1 MSSFQE
7 RQGSLKIVD
16 AAKVAAR
23 GALFVTEAR
32 LRTMLKWIWLIIG
45 LAIANPVLYLV
56 SIGLGVGA
64 YIDENTGGMGVDGVS
79 YITFLAPALLAT
91 AAIQGAIDESVYPTL
106 EGFKWNKIFF
116 SMNST
121 PLSGNHIAMGVFLNS
136 LIRVIFTA
144 VIYWLVMLAFGVLE
158 SPRAWLAIFTA
169 VMAGAAFGALM
180 QALAGMLENEDIFFT
195 VLQRFVIMPLF
206 LFSGT
211 FYPLTNMPI
220 FLQWIGWISPLW
232 HATELGRWLT
242 YGHEISSLML
252 YTHFIFLNSL
262 LLFGVIASRRIFT
275 RRLGK

>member
-32 LRTMLKWIWLIIG
+32 LRAMLKWIWLILG
-45 LAIANPVLYLV
+45 MAIANPVLYLV

-64 YIDENTGGMGVDGVS
+64 YIDKNTGGMGVDGVS

-106 EGFKWNKIFF
+106 EGFKWDKIFF

-121 PLSGNHIAMGVFLNS
+121 PLSGNHIAMGVFFNS
-136 LIRVIFTA
+136 LIRVTFTA
-144 VIYWLVMLAFGVLE
+144 VIYWFVMLAFGVLE

-169 VMAGAAFGALM
+169 IMAGAAFGALM

-195 VLQRFVIMPLF
+195 VLGRFVIMPLF

-262 LLFGVIASRRIFT
+262 LLIGIIASRRIFT

>member
-1 MSSFQE
+1 MSSFQT

-32 LRTMLKWIWLIIG
+32 LRAMLKWIWLIIG

-64 YIDENTGGMGVDGVS
+64 YIDKNTGGMGVDGVS

-91 AAIQGAIDESVYPTL
+91 AAIQGAIDESVFPTL

-116 SMNST
+116 SMNAT
-121 PLSGNHIAMGVFLNS
+121 PLSGNHIATGVFLNS
-136 LIRVIFTA
+136 LIRVTFTA
-144 VIYWLVMLAFGVLE
+144 IIYWLVMLAFGVLE

-169 VMAGAAFGALM
+169 VMAGAAFGAMM

-195 VLQRFVIMPLF
+195 VLNRFVIMPLF

-220 FLQWIGWISPLW
+220 YLQWIGWISPLW

-262 LLFGVIASRRIFT
+262 LLIGIIASRRIFT

>member
-7 RQGSLKIVD
+7 RQGSLRIVD

-23 GALFVTEAR
+23 GSIFVAEAR
-32 LRTMLKWIWLIIG
+32 LRAMLKWIWLILS

-64 YIDENTGGMGVDGVS
+64 YIDKNTGGMGVDGVS

-106 EGFKWNKIFF
+106 EGFKWNKTFF
-116 SMNST
+116 SMNAT
-121 PLSGNHIAMGVFLNS
+121 PLSGNHIATGVFLNS

-144 VIYWLVMLAFGVLE
+144 VIYWFVMLAFGVLE

-169 VMAGAAFGALM
+169 IMAGAAFGAMM

-220 FLQWIGWISPLW
+220 YLQWIGWISPLW

>member
-136 LIRVIFTA
+136 IIRVIFTA
-144 VIYWLVMLAFGVLE
+144 VIYWFVMLAFGVLE

-180 QALAGMLENEDIFFT
+180 QALAGMLENQDIFFT

-242 YGHEISSLML
+242 YGHEISSLMI

>member
-1 MSSFQE
+1 MSSFQT

-23 GALFVTEAR
+23 GTIFVTEAR
-32 LRTMLKWIWLIIG
+32 LRAMLKWIWLILGI
-45 LAIANPVLYLV
+45 AIANPVLYLV

-64 YIDENTGGMGVDGVS
+64 YIDKNTGGMGVDGVS

-106 EGFKWNKIFF
+106 EGFKWDKIFF

-121 PLSGNHIAMGVFLNS
+121 PLSGNHIAMGVFFNS
-136 LIRVIFTA
+136 LIRVTFTA
-144 VIYWLVMLAFGVLE
+144 VIYWFVMLAFGVLE

-169 VMAGAAFGALM
+169 IMAGAAFGAMM

-195 VLQRFVIMPLF
+195 VLGRFVIMPLF

-262 LLFGVIASRRIFT
+262 LLIGIIASRRIFT

>member
-1 MSSFQE
+1 MSQLHQ

-16 AAKVAAR
+16 ATKVAAH

-32 LRTMLKWIWLIIG
+32 LRAMLKWIWLIIS

-64 YIDENTGGMGVDGVS
+64 YIDKNTGGMGVDGVS

-106 EGFKWNKIFF
+106 EGFKWNKTFF
-116 SMNST
+116 SMNAT
-121 PLSGNHIAMGVFLNS
+121 PLSGNHIAMGVFYNS

-144 VIYWLVMLAFGVLE
+144 VVYWFVMLAFGVLE
-158 SPRAWLAIFTA
+158 SPRAWMAIFTA
-169 VMAGAAFGALM
+169 IMAGAAFGALM
-180 QALAGMLENEDIFFT
+180 QALAGLLENENIFFT
-195 VLQRFVIMPLF
+195 VLNRFVIMPLF

-252 YTHFIFLNSL
+252 YVHFIFLNTL
-262 LLFGVIASRRIFT
+262 LIVGVIASRRIFT

>member
-1 MSSFQE
+1 MSSFQA

-32 LRTMLKWIWLIIG
+32 LRNMLKWVWLIIAI
-45 LAIANPVLYLV
+45 AIANPVLYLV
-56 SIGLGVGA
+56 SIGLGLGSF
-64 YIDENTGGMGVDGVS
+64 IDQNAGSAGVDGVS
-79 YITFLAPALLAT
+79 YLTFLAPALLAT
-91 AAIQGAIDESVYPTL
+91 AAIQGALDESVYPTL

-116 SMNST
+116 SMNAT
-121 PLSGNHIAMGVFLNS
+121 PLSGNHIAMGVFFNS
-136 LIRVIFTA
+136 LIRTIFTT
-144 VIYWLVMLAFGVLE
+144 VLYWLVMLAFGVLE

-169 VMAGAAFGALM
+169 VMAGAAFGAFM
-180 QALAGMLENEDIFFT
+180 QALAGLLENENLFFT
-195 VLQRFVIMPLF
+195 LVERFIVMPLF

-211 FYPLTNMPI
+211 FYPLSSMPV

-242 YGHEISSLML
+242 YGSEISTQML
-252 YTHFIFLNSL
+252 FVHFIFLNSIFVVGL
-262 LLFGVIASRRIFT
+262 ISSRRIFT

>member
-1 MSSFQE
+1 MSSFQT

-23 GALFVTEAR
+23 GSIFVAEAR
-32 LRTMLKWIWLIIG
+32 LRGMLKWIWLIIG

-64 YIDENTGGMGVDGVS
+64 YIDKNTGGMGVDGVS

-91 AAIQGAIDESVYPTL
+91 AAIQGAIDESVFPTL

-116 SMNST
+116 SMNAT
-121 PLSGNHIAMGVFLNS
+121 PLSGNHIATGVFINS
-136 LIRVIFTA
+136 LIRVTFTA
-144 VIYWLVMLAFGVLE
+144 IIYWCVMLVFGVLE

-169 VMAGAAFGALM
+169 VMAGAAFGAMM

-220 FLQWIGWISPLW
+220 YLQWIGWISPLW
-232 HATELGRWLT
+232 HATELGRWLS

-262 LLFGVIASRRIFT
+262 LIIGVIASRRIFT

>member
-1 MSSFQE
+1 MSQLQQ

-16 AAKVAAR
+16 AARVAAR
-23 GALFVTEAR
+23 GDLFVTEAR
-32 LRTMLKWIWLIIG
+32 LRTMLKWVWLIISIS
-45 LAIANPVLYLV
+45 IANPVLYLV

-64 YIDENTGGMGVDGVS
+64 YIDKNTGGMGVDGVS

-91 AAIQGAIDESVYPTL
+91 AAIQGAIDESVFPTL

-121 PLSGNHIAMGVFLNS
+121 PLSGNHIAMGVFFNS

-144 VIYWLVMLAFGVLE
+144 VMYWIVMLAFGVLE
-158 SPRAWLAIFTA
+158 APRAWLAIFTA
-169 VMAGAAFGALM
+169 VMAGAAFGAMM
-180 QALAGMLENEDIFFT
+180 QALAGMLENENIFFT
-195 VLQRFVIMPLF
+195 VLNRFVIMPLF

-220 FLQWIGWISPLW
+220 YLQWIGWISPLW

-242 YGHEISSLML
+242 YGHEISTQML
-252 YTHFIFLNSL
+252 YVHFVFLNSL
-262 LLFGVIASRRIFT
+262 LLIGVIASRRIFT
-275 RRLGK
+275 RRLAK

>member
-1 MSSFQE
+1 MSSFQT

-23 GALFVTEAR
+23 GSIFVAEAR
-32 LRTMLKWIWLIIG
+32 LRTMMKWIWLIIG

-64 YIDENTGGMGVDGVS
+64 YIDKNTGGMGVDGVS

-121 PLSGNHIAMGVFLNS
+121 PLSGNHIATGVFLNS
-136 LIRVIFTA
+136 LIRVTFTA
-144 VIYWLVMLAFGVLE
+144 IIYWLVMLAFGVLE
-158 SPRAWLAIFTA
+158 SPRAWMAIFTA
-169 VMAGAAFGALM
+169 IMAGAAFGAMM

-220 FLQWIGWISPLW
+220 YLQWIGWISPLW

-242 YGHEISSLML
+242 YGHEISTLML
-252 YTHFIFLNSL
+252 YTHFVFLNSIL
-262 LLFGVIASRRIFT
+262 VIAVIASRRIFT

>member
-1 MSSFQE
+1 MSSFQT

-23 GALFVTEAR
+23 GSIFVAEAR
-32 LRTMLKWIWLIIG
+32 LRNMMKWIWLIIG

-64 YIDENTGGMGVDGVS
+64 YIDKNTGGMGVDGVS

-121 PLSGNHIAMGVFLNS
+121 PLSGNHIATGVFLNS

-144 VIYWLVMLAFGVLE
+144 VIYWFVMLAFGVLE

-169 VMAGAAFGALM
+169 VMAGAAFGAMM

-220 FLQWIGWISPLW
+220 YLQWIGWISPLW
-232 HATELGRWLT
+232 HATELGRWLS
-242 YGHEISSLML
+242 YGHEISTLML

-262 LLFGVIASRRIFT
+262 LLIGIIASRRIFT

>member
-1 MSSFQE
+1 MSSLQE

-144 VIYWLVMLAFGVLE
+144 VIYWFVMLAFGVLE

-252 YTHFIFLNSL
+252 YTHFLFLNSL
-262 LLFGVIASRRIFT
+262 LLFGILASRRIFT

>member
-1 MSSFQE
+1 MSSFQT

-23 GALFVTEAR
+23 GTIFVTEAR
-32 LRTMLKWIWLIIG
+32 LRAMLKWIWLILGI
-45 LAIANPVLYLV
+45 AIANPVLYLV

-64 YIDENTGGMGVDGVS
+64 YIDKNTGGMGVDGVS

-106 EGFKWNKIFF
+106 EGFKWDKIFF

-121 PLSGNHIAMGVFLNS
+121 PLSGNHIAMGVFFNS
-136 LIRVIFTA
+136 VIRVTFTA
-144 VIYWLVMLAFGVLE
+144 VIYWFVMLAFGVLE

-169 VMAGAAFGALM
+169 IMAGAAFGAMM

-220 FLQWIGWISPLW
+220 YLQWIGWISPLW

-242 YGHEISSLML
+242 YGHEISTLML
-252 YTHFIFLNSL
+252 YAHFVFLNSIL
-262 LLFGVIASRRIFT
+262 VIAVIASRRIFT

>member
-1 MSSFQE
+1 MSSFQT

-23 GALFVTEAR
+23 GTIFVTEAR
-32 LRTMLKWIWLIIG
+32 LRAMLKWIWLILGI
-45 LAIANPVLYLV
+45 AIANPVLYLV

-64 YIDENTGGMGVDGVS
+64 YIDKNTGGMGVDGVS

-106 EGFKWNKIFF
+106 EGFKWDKIFF

-121 PLSGNHIAMGVFLNS
+121 PLSGNHIAMGVFFNS
-136 LIRVIFTA
+136 VIRVTFTA
-144 VIYWLVMLAFGVLE
+144 VIYWFVMLAFGVLE
-158 SPRAWLAIFTA
+158 SSRAWLAIFTA
-169 VMAGAAFGALM
+169 VMAGAAFGAMM

-220 FLQWIGWISPLW
+220 YLQWIGWISPLW

-242 YGHEISSLML
+242 YGHEISTLML

-262 LLFGVIASRRIFT
+262 LLIGIIASRRIFT

>member
-1 MSSFQE
+1 MSSFQA

-32 LRTMLKWIWLIIG
+32 LRNMLKWVWLIIAI
-45 LAIANPVLYLV
+45 AIANPVLYLV
-56 SIGLGVGA
+56 SIGLGLGSF
-64 YIDENTGGMGVDGVS
+64 IDQNAGSAGVDGVS
-79 YITFLAPALLAT
+79 YLTFLAPALLAT
-91 AAIQGAIDESVYPTL
+91 AAIQGALDESVYPTL

-116 SMNST
+116 SMNAT
-121 PLSGNHIAMGVFLNS
+121 PLSGNHIAMGVFFNS
-136 LIRVIFTA
+136 LIRVVFTT
-144 VIYWLVMLAFGVLE
+144 VLYWLVMLAFGVLE

-169 VMAGAAFGALM
+169 VMAGAAFGAFM
-180 QALAGMLENEDIFFT
+180 QALAGLLENENLFFT
-195 VLQRFVIMPLF
+195 LVERFIIMPLF

-211 FYPLTNMPI
+211 FYPLSSMPV

-242 YGHEISSLML
+242 YGSEISTQML
-252 YTHFIFLNSL
+252 FVHFIFLNSIL
-262 LLFGVIASRRIFT
+262 VAGIIASRRIFT

>member
-1 MSSFQE
+1 MSSFQA

-32 LRTMLKWIWLIIG
+32 LRNMLKWVWLIIAI
-45 LAIANPVLYLV
+45 AIANPVLYLV
-56 SIGLGVGA
+56 SIGLGLGSF
-64 YIDENTGGMGVDGVS
+64 IDQNAGSAGVDGVS
-79 YITFLAPALLAT
+79 YLTFLAPALLAT
-91 AAIQGAIDESVYPTL
+91 AAIQGALDESVYPTL

-116 SMNST
+116 SMNAT
-121 PLSGNHIAMGVFLNS
+121 PLSGNHIAMGVFFNS
-136 LIRVIFTA
+136 LIRVVFTT
-144 VIYWLVMLAFGVLE
+144 VLYWLVMLAFGVLE

-169 VMAGAAFGALM
+169 VMAGAAFGAFM
-180 QALAGMLENEDIFFT
+180 QALAGLMENENLFFT
-195 VLQRFVIMPLF
+195 LVERFIIMPLF

-211 FYPLTNMPI
+211 FYPLSSMPV

-242 YGHEISSLML
+242 YGSEISTQML
-252 YTHFIFLNSL
+252 FVHFIFLNSIL
-262 LLFGVIASRRIFT
+262 IVGLIASRRIFT

>member
-144 VIYWLVMLAFGVLE
+144 VIYWFVMLAFGVLE

>member
-1 MSSFQE
+1 MSSIQA

-32 LRTMLKWIWLIIG
+32 LRNMLKWVWLIIG
-45 LAIANPVLYLV
+45 IAIANPVLYLV

-64 YIDENTGGMGVDGVS
+64 YIDKNTGGLGVDGVS
-79 YITFLAPALLAT
+79 YVTFLAPALLAT
-91 AAIQGAIDESVYPTL
+91 AAIQGAIDESVFPTL
-106 EGFKWNKIFF
+106 EGFKWDKIFF

-121 PLSGNHIAMGVFLNS
+121 PLSGNHIAMGVFFNS
-136 LIRVIFTA
+136 LIRVTFTA
-144 VIYWLVMLAFGVLE
+144 VMYWLVMLAFGVLE

-169 VMAGAAFGALM
+169 IMAGAAFGALM
-180 QALAGMLENEDIFFT
+180 QALAGLLENENIFFT
-195 VLQRFVIMPLF
+195 VLNRFVIMPLF

-220 FLQWIGWISPLW
+220 YLQWVGWISPLW

-242 YGHEISSLML
+242 YDHEISSPML
-252 YTHFIFLNSL
+252 YVHFIFLNSL
-262 LLFGVIASRRIFT
+262 LVIGLIASRRIFT

>member
-1 MSSFQE
+1 MSSFQA

-32 LRTMLKWIWLIIG
+32 LRNMLKWVWLIIAI
-45 LAIANPVLYLV
+45 AIANPVLYLV
-56 SIGLGVGA
+56 SIGLGLGSF
-64 YIDENTGGMGVDGVS
+64 IDQNAGSAGVDGVS
-79 YITFLAPALLAT
+79 YLTFLAPALLAT
-91 AAIQGAIDESVYPTL
+91 AAIQGALDESVYPTL

-116 SMNST
+116 SMNAT
-121 PLSGNHIAMGVFLNS
+121 PLSGNHIAMGVFFNS
-136 LIRVIFTA
+136 LIRVVFTT
-144 VIYWLVMLAFGVLE
+144 ILYWLVMLAFGVLE

-169 VMAGAAFGALM
+169 VMAGAAFGAFM
-180 QALAGMLENEDIFFT
+180 QALAGLMENENLFFT
-195 VLQRFVIMPLF
+195 LVERFIIMPLF

-211 FYPLTNMPI
+211 FYPLSSMPV

-242 YGHEISSLML
+242 YGSEISTQML
-252 YTHFIFLNSL
+252 FVHFIFLNSIL
-262 LLFGVIASRRIFT
+262 VVGLIASRRIFT

>member
-1 MSSFQE
+1 MSTTQE

-32 LRTMLKWIWLIIG
+32 LRTMLKWVWLIIG

-64 YIDENTGGMGVDGVS
+64 YIDKNTGGMGVDGVS

-121 PLSGNHIAMGVFLNS
+121 PLSGNHIAMGVFFNS

-144 VIYWLVMLAFGVLE
+144 VIYWFVMLAFGVLE

-169 VMAGAAFGALM
+169 VMAGAAFGAMM

-195 VLQRFVIMPLF
+195 VLNRFVIMPLF

-220 FLQWIGWISPLW
+220 SLQWIGWISPLW

-262 LLFGVIASRRIFT
+262 LFIGVIASRRIFT

>member
-1 MSSFQE
+1 MSSFQT

-23 GALFVTEAR
+23 GSIFVTEAR
-32 LRTMLKWIWLIIG
+32 LRAMLKWIWLILGI
-45 LAIANPVLYLV
+45 AIANPVLYLV

-64 YIDENTGGMGVDGVS
+64 YIDKNTGGMGVDGVS

-106 EGFKWNKIFF
+106 EGFKWDKIFF

-121 PLSGNHIAMGVFLNS
+121 PLSGNHIAMGVFFNS
-136 LIRVIFTA
+136 LIRVTFTA
-144 VIYWLVMLAFGVLE
+144 IIYWLVMLAFGVLE
-158 SPRAWLAIFTA
+158 SPRAWMAIFTA
-169 VMAGAAFGALM
+169 IMAGAAFGAMM

-220 FLQWIGWISPLW
+220 YLQWIGWISPLW

-242 YGHEISSLML
+242 YGHEISTLML
-252 YTHFIFLNSL
+252 YTHFVFLNSIL
-262 LLFGVIASRRIFT
+262 VIAVIASRRIFT
-275 RRLGK
+275 RRLSK

>member
-1 MSSFQE
+1 MSSLRE

-23 GALFVTEAR
+23 GAIFVTEAR
-32 LRTMLKWIWLIIG
+32 LRAMLKWVWLIIG
-45 LAIANPVLYLV
+45 LAIANPVLYLI

-64 YIDENTGGMGVDGVS
+64 YIDKNTGGMGVDGVS

-91 AAIQGAIDESVYPTL
+91 AAIQGAIDESVFPTL
-106 EGFKWNKIFF
+106 EGFKWNKTFF
-116 SMNST
+116 SMNAT
-121 PLSGNHIAMGVFLNS
+121 PLSGNHIAMGVFFNS

-195 VLQRFVIMPLF
+195 VLGRFVIMPLF

-220 FLQWIGWISPLW
+220 YLQWIGWISPLW
-232 HATELGRWLT
+232 HATELGRWLS
-242 YGHEISSLML
+242 YGHEISSQML
-252 YTHFIFLNSL
+252 YVHFIFLNSL
-262 LLFGVIASRRIFT
+262 LLIGIIASRRIFT
-275 RRLGK
+275 KRLGK

>member
-1 MSSFQE
+1 MSLLRE

-23 GALFVTEAR
+23 GAIFVTEAR
-32 LRTMLKWIWLIIG
+32 LRTMLKWVWLIIG
-45 LAIANPVLYLV
+45 LAIANPVLYLI

-64 YIDENTGGMGVDGVS
+64 YIDKNTGGMGVDGVS

-106 EGFKWNKIFF
+106 EGFKWNKTFF
-116 SMNST
+116 SMNAT
-121 PLSGNHIAMGVFLNS
+121 PLSGNHIAMGVFFNS

-195 VLQRFVIMPLF
+195 VLGRFVIMPLF

-220 FLQWIGWISPLW
+220 YLQWIGWISPLW
-232 HATELGRWLT
+232 HATELGRWLS
-242 YGHEISSLML
+242 YGHEISSEML
-252 YTHFIFLNSL
+252 FVHFIFLNSL
-262 LLFGVIASRRIFT
+262 LLIGIIASRRIFT
-275 RRLGK
+275 KRLGK

>member
-1 MSSFQE
+1 MSSFQT

-32 LRTMLKWIWLIIG
+32 LRNMLKWVWLIIAI
-45 LAIANPVLYLV
+45 AIANPVLYLV
-56 SIGLGVGA
+56 SIGLGLGSF
-64 YIDENTGGMGVDGVS
+64 IDQNAGSAGVDGVS
-79 YITFLAPALLAT
+79 YLTFLAPALLAT
-91 AAIQGAIDESVYPTL
+91 AAIQGALDESVYPTL

-116 SMNST
+116 SMNAT
-121 PLSGNHIAMGVFLNS
+121 PLSGNHIAMGVFFNS
-136 LIRVIFTA
+136 LIRVVFTT
-144 VIYWLVMLAFGVLE
+144 VLYWLVMLAFGVLE

-169 VMAGAAFGALM
+169 VMAGAAFGAFM
-180 QALAGMLENEDIFFT
+180 QALAGLMENENLFFT
-195 VLQRFVIMPLF
+195 LVERFIIMPLF

-211 FYPLTNMPI
+211 FYPLSSMPV

-242 YGHEISSLML
+242 YGSEISTQML
-252 YTHFIFLNSL
+252 FVHFIFLNSIL
-262 LLFGVIASRRIFT
+262 VAGIIASRRIFT

>member
-1 MSSFQE
+1 MSSFQA

-32 LRTMLKWIWLIIG
+32 LRNMLKWVWLIIAI
-45 LAIANPVLYLV
+45 AIANPVLYLV
-56 SIGLGVGA
+56 SIGLGLGSF
-64 YIDENTGGMGVDGVS
+64 IDQNAGSAGVDGVS
-79 YITFLAPALLAT
+79 YLTFLAPALLAT
-91 AAIQGAIDESVYPTL
+91 AAIQGALDESVYPTL

-116 SMNST
+116 SMNAT
-121 PLSGNHIAMGVFLNS
+121 PLSGNHIAMGVFFNS
-136 LIRVIFTA
+136 LIRTIFTT
-144 VIYWLVMLAFGVLE
+144 VLYWLVMLAFGVLE

-169 VMAGAAFGALM
+169 VMAGAAFGAFM
-180 QALAGMLENEDIFFT
+180 QALAGLLENENLFFT
-195 VLQRFVIMPLF
+195 LVERFIIMPLF

-211 FYPLTNMPI
+211 FYPLSSMPF

-242 YGHEISSLML
+242 YGSEISTQML
-252 YTHFIFLNSL
+252 FVHFIFLNSIFVVGL
-262 LLFGVIASRRIFT
+262 IASRRIFT

>member
-1 MSSFQE
+1 MSSFQT

-23 GALFVTEAR
+23 GTIFVTEAR
-32 LRTMLKWIWLIIG
+32 LRAMLKWIWLILGI
-45 LAIANPVLYLV
+45 AIANPVLYLV

-64 YIDENTGGMGVDGVS
+64 YIDKNTGGMGVDGVS

-106 EGFKWNKIFF
+106 EGFKWDKIFF

-121 PLSGNHIAMGVFLNS
+121 PLSGNHIAMGVFFNS
-136 LIRVIFTA
+136 LIRVTFTA
-144 VIYWLVMLAFGVLE
+144 VIYWFVMLAFGVLE

-169 VMAGAAFGALM
+169 IMAGAAFGAMM

-262 LLFGVIASRRIFT
+262 LLIGIIASRRIFT

>member
-1 MSSFQE
+1 MSSFQN

-23 GALFVTEAR
+23 GTIFVTEAR
-32 LRTMLKWIWLIIG
+32 LRAMLKWIWLILGI
-45 LAIANPVLYLV
+45 AIANPVLYLV

-64 YIDENTGGMGVDGVS
+64 YIDKNTGGMGVDGVS

-106 EGFKWNKIFF
+106 EGFKWDKIFF

-121 PLSGNHIAMGVFLNS
+121 PLSGNHIAMGVFFNS
-136 LIRVIFTA
+136 LIRVTFTA
-144 VIYWLVMLAFGVLE
+144 VIYWFVMLAFGVLE

-195 VLQRFVIMPLF
+195 VLGRFVIMPLF

-262 LLFGVIASRRIFT
+262 LLIGIIASRRIFT

>member
-1 MSSFQE
+1 MSTFQE

-64 YIDENTGGMGVDGVS
+64 YIDKNTGGMGVDGVS

-144 VIYWLVMLAFGVLE
+144 VIYWFVMLAFGVLE

-262 LLFGVIASRRIFT
+262 LLIGVIASRRIFT

>member
-1 MSSFQE
+1 MSSFQT

-23 GALFVTEAR
+23 GSIFVAEAR
-32 LRTMLKWIWLIIG
+32 LRTMMKWVWLIIG

-64 YIDENTGGMGVDGVS
+64 YIDKNTGGMGVDGVS
-79 YITFLAPALLAT
+79 YITFLAPALLVT

-121 PLSGNHIAMGVFLNS
+121 PLSGNHIATGVFLNS

-144 VIYWLVMLAFGVLE
+144 VIYWFVMLAFGVLE

-220 FLQWIGWISPLW
+220 YLQWIGWISPLW

-242 YGHEISSLML
+242 YGHEISTLML

-262 LLFGVIASRRIFT
+262 LLIGIIASRRIFT

>member
-1 MSSFQE
+1 MSSLQE

-144 VIYWLVMLAFGVLE
+144 VIYWFVMLAFGVLE

-262 LLFGVIASRRIFT
+262 LLFGIIASRRIFT

>member
-1 MSSFQE
+1 MSSFQT

-23 GALFVTEAR
+23 GSIFVAEAR
-32 LRTMLKWIWLIIG
+32 LRTMMKWIWLIIG

-64 YIDENTGGMGVDGVS
+64 YIDKNTGGMGVDGVS

-121 PLSGNHIAMGVFLNS
+121 PLSGNHIATGVFLNS

-144 VIYWLVMLAFGVLE
+144 IIYWFVMLAFGVLE

-206 LFSGT
+206 LFSGP

-220 FLQWIGWISPLW
+220 YLQWIGWISPLW
-232 HATELGRWLT
+232 HATELGRWLS

-262 LLFGVIASRRIFT
+262 LLIGIIASRRIFT